1 MNTEYYPAK
10 SSRRKFC
17 QLSWE
22 NVFKTFDF
30 SHIWNNDNSDP
41 DKNFFKNKFDVVDS
55 TYSSIEEVPC
65 KVEKYLEHLLS
76 VLHDNITSLTK
87 NFEKLLE
94 FLRIMKNEF
103 HAIAITEMWCKDDSI
118 NVNLLYQITSYTPI
132 HQIRKTGNKGGGLAL
147 YIHKTITFN
156 TLEKI
161 SNNNEHIEGLS
172 VEIIRKNQKNII
184 LLCIYRHP
192 SGNQMQNHK
201 SLVLNGDLT

>member
-1 MNTEYYPAK
+1 M
-10 SSRRKFC
+10 
-17 QLSWE
+17 
-22 NVFKTFDF
+22 
-30 SHIWNNDNSDP
+30 
-41 DKNFFKNKFDVVDS
+41 
-55 TYSSIEEVPC
+55 
-65 KVEKYLEHLLS
+65 
-76 VLHDNITSLTK
+76 
-87 NFEKLLE
+87 LE

-103 HAIAITEMWCKDDSI
+103 DAIAITEMWCKDDSI
-118 NVNLLYQITSYTPI
+118 NVNLLYQITSYIPI
-132 HQIRKTGNKGGGLAL
+132 HQIQKTGNKGGGLAL